1 MPIIPQAYLVIDL
14 GLNNTR
20 RTQNLLLN
28 NSVQINRSLF
38 CRTTRVSLLYGKIF
52 SKSVAKALLSNGERS
67 EEGQKNRLCGYGRR

>member
-28 NSVQINRSLF
+28 NSVHLNRSSF
-38 CRTTRVSLLYGKIF
+38 CRTARKTLLCGKFF
-52 SKSVAKALLSNGERS
+52 SESVAKALHSNGERS
-67 EEGQKNRLCGYGRR
+67 EWGQKNRLCGYGRR